1 MANDDGPPDTPRPN
15 GSPRRGR
22 PQRSRNGRD
31 SGTAPGV
38 PDEDALPESAVATAE
53 PEGAEPVPEPAA
65 EPAAGPAT
73 EARPEGVGP
82 VPEPAPA
89 PPVAQRD
96 RMDLPPL
103 KAMSITKL
111 APVAKGLAVPRPA

>member
-1 MANDDGPPDTPRPN
+1 MVFSSDQLEHVAGPIPSIPDPPPRDHMANDDGPPDTPRPN

-53 PEGAEPVPEPAA
+53 PEGAEPAPEPAA
-65 EPAAGPAT
+65 QPAAGAAA

-82 VPEPAPA
+82 VPEAAP
-89 PPVAQRD
+89 
-96 RMDLPPL
+96 
-103 KAMSITKL
+103 
-111 APVAKGLAVPRPA
+111 